1 MGQIFIDRVPVWVS
15 EWFLGS
21 FVLILILILS
31 ICPTQPI
38 FTNTETAILSRFL
51 AQVLKCHKF
60 DKNGV
65 ISGLFMCDSSDESKQ
80 KKNKPDNIQ
89 ETNNS
94 QTDNPDEVDQ
104 DWAWQRLHVVNVI
117 NFALVLIDTIL
128 SINWMLHGSYCHNVV
143 SSSFQSF
150 VCLMYSITDDWNDL
164 SVCWTNNQITLIQRK
179 HVS

>member
-1 MGQIFIDRVPVWVS
+1 M
-15 EWFLGS
+15 
-21 FVLILILILS
+21 ILILILS

-51 AQVLKCHKF
+51 AQVLMYHKF

-65 ISGLFMCDSSDESKQ
+65 ISGLFMYDSSDESKQ

-104 DWAWQRLHVVNVI
+104 D
-117 NFALVLIDTIL
+117 
-128 SINWMLHGSYCHNVV
+128 
-143 SSSFQSF
+143 
-150 VCLMYSITDDWNDL
+150 
-164 SVCWTNNQITLIQRK
+164 
-179 HVS
+179 

>member
-1 MGQIFIDRVPVWVS
+1 MSNVIKCIFCTDRVSVS
-15 EWFLGS
+15 VSAWLLGS
-21 FVLILILILS
+21 FVLIPIN

-38 FTNTETAILSRFL
+38 FTNTETAFLSRFL
-51 AQVLKCHKF
+51 AQVLRYHKF

-104 DWAWQRLHVVNVI
+104 D
-117 NFALVLIDTIL
+117 
-128 SINWMLHGSYCHNVV
+128 
-143 SSSFQSF
+143 
-150 VCLMYSITDDWNDL
+150 
-164 SVCWTNNQITLIQRK
+164 
-179 HVS
+179 